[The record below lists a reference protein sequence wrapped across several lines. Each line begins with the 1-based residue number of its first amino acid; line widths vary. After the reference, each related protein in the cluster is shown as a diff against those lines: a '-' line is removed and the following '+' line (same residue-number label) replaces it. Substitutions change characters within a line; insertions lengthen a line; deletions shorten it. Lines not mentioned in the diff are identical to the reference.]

1 MTDNIRTLMRATAVL
16 EGIAGIVLVV
26 VPSFIVPILLN
37 ASLDDPIAVLFARLL
52 GAALITIAIACWL
65 SKTHRQ
71 SSLMTIALIG
81 YNLIASCVFVYA
93 ALVEEMAGPGLW
105 PCVALHVGL
114 LIWCLIIVSQGGGRL
129 FTQAKMKPVAGRKTR
144 SAAGYQEPGEG
155 DNWKTSAR
163 IVKMKDVPKPKV
175 QKN

>member
-1 MTDNIRTLMRATAVL
+1 MRTTAVL

-26 VPSFIVPILLN
+26 VPSLIVPILLN

-52 GAALITIAIACWL
+52 GAALISISIACWL

-81 YNLIASCVFVYA
+81 YNSIASCVFVYA

-105 PCVALHVGL
+105 PCVVLHVGL
-114 LIWCLIIVSQGGGRL
+114 LIWCLIATWQGGGNS
-129 FTQAKMKPVAGRKTR
+129 FTQSRMKAVAGRKKP
-144 SAAGYQEPGEG
+144 SAAGYHEVAEG

-163 IVKMKDVPKPKV
+163 IVKMKDVPTQKV